1 MLKNQQK
8 NKRRMI
14 KIRKSK
20 IKVRETEQ
28 GMQRIIKIIKII
40 KKKNTLKIIR
50 IIKKIETVDIEIEVE
65 IIMMTIKTEIT
76 DLEVNTDQEEK
87 TTKMIIEKI
96 MGLQTILIPIK
107 IMEID
112 IELKAEVLI
121 ETTEITETGMVRE
134 IIEVDP

>member
-1 MLKNQQK
+1 
-8 NKRRMI
+8 
-14 KIRKSK
+14 
-20 IKVRETEQ
+20 
-28 GMQRIIKIIKII
+28 
-40 KKKNTLKIIR
+40 
-50 IIKKIETVDIEIEVE
+50 
-65 IIMMTIKTEIT
+65 MMTIKTEIT

-134 IIEVDP
+134 IIEVDPWKTPIIKEKMNPKIEDNNKTNSNIEEK